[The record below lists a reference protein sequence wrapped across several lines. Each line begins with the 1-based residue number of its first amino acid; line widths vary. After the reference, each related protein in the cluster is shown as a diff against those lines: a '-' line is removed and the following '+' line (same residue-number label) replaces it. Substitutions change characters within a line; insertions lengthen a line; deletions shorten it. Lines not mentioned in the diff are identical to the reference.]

1 MPLPNPDKARE
12 IVQSAEELKKRQEA
26 SIRAQKKKEQ
36 DLKNKA
42 KKIVEELLPEAMK
55 IAYEGKS
62 FLEIKLE
69 DNTEISPY
77 VEEKL
82 NELGYE
88 VYKVRKAIKEV
99 EYKIQSITNLEF
111 NPLLRK
117 YESEVKKLQSH
128 INSWLSVRFNREGTY
143 ESISSKVIPLIFN
156 QIQINEKENN
166 WGMVFKTLN
175 SWSAIQESDE
185 PGTYL
190 LGSLVLDDTGFN
202 EVSRIADIALNPA
215 REKTLSDQAIFLKKI
230 ASLLRN
236 IEQNS
241 YGNLKKTLASL
252 NSFKN
257 NTMVIS
263 WVNPPKNISIHG
275 YITAWVLAWI
285 AQSGGKEF
293 LDNFSN
299 EVEDLAEE
307 GVKQM
312 SLDERVELIE
322 MAGFNSEDLTAL
334 LKSLNFQVVKS
345 KSNMVVKWA

>member
-1 MPLPNPDKARE
+1 
-12 IVQSAEELKKRQEA
+12 
-26 SIRAQKKKEQ
+26 
-36 DLKNKA
+36 
-42 KKIVEELLPEAMK
+42 MK

-62 FLEIKLE
+62 FLEINFE
-69 DNTEISPY
+69 DDSEIPPY
-77 VEEKL
+77 VEEEL

-88 VYKVRKAIKEV
+88 IYKVRKAIKEV
-99 EYKIQSITNLEF
+99 EYKIQSITNTEF
-111 NPLLRK
+111 KPLLRK
-117 YESEVKKLQSH
+117 YESEVKKLESH

-190 LGSLVLDDTGFN
+190 LGSLVLDDRGFN
-202 EVSRIADIALNPA
+202 EVSRVVDIALNSA
-215 REKTLSDQAIFLKKI
+215 REKTLSNQAIFLKKI

-241 YGNLKKTLASL
+241 YGNLKKTLALL
-252 NSFKN
+252 NSFKKN
-257 NTMVIS
+257 PMVLS
-263 WVNPPKNISIHG
+263 WVNPPKNIGIHG
-275 YITAWVLAWI
+275 HITAWVLAWI

-293 LDNFSN
+293 LDNFSS
-299 EVEDLAEE
+299 EVEGLAKE

-312 SLDERVELIE
+312 SLDERIELIE
-322 MAGFNSEDLTAL
+322 MAGFNSDDLLAL
-334 LKSLNFQVVKS
+334 LSSLNFKVIKS
-345 KSNMVVKWA
+345 KSDLIVKWA